1 MPAEA
6 ARRIIMTVT
15 ADSSAPYAPGS
26 AVLGVVEK
34 HREKCLPS
42 VIDLDVLTRAGVSE
56 TLAPRTLQA
65 LKALDLIT
73 DDGKLTDTFE
83 GLRLSSEADYQQ
95 RMGDWLRSAYA
106 DVLTYVDPE
115 TATEVQLHDA
125 FRTYKPS
132 GQRARMVSLFQG
144 LFAAAGVA
152 PERKRQ
158 APKRASAVQ
167 TKPKAATMRAA
178 IPAARNNPP
187 PAGRQHQALPEGIP
201 PALAGLIASLPADNR
216 WTQGQRDKFMAA
228 FPVML
233 DYAFEIMPEADLAPA
248 KSDNGD

>member
-1 MPAEA
+1 MS
-6 ARRIIMTVT
+6 VT
-15 ADSSAPYAPGS
+15 AESPAPYAPAS
-26 AVLGVVEK
+26 AVIGVVAK
-34 HREKCLPS
+34 HREKGLPS

-83 GLRLSSEADYQQ
+83 GLRLTSEADYQQ
-95 RMGDWLRSAYA
+95 RMGDWLRGAYA

-144 LFAAAGVA
+144 LFAAAGIA

-158 APKRASAVQ
+158 APKRAPVGSGAAR
-167 TKPKAATMRAA
+167 KPAATRAA
-178 IPAARNNPP
+178 PPADKRNPP
-187 PAGRQHQALPEGIP
+187 PPPPPPGRQEYALPEGVH
-201 PALAGLIASLPADNR
+201 PALAGLIASLPADRR
-216 WTQGQRDKFMAA
+216 WTQAQRDKFMAA

-233 DYAFEIMPEADLAPA
+233 DYAFEIVPEAPMASA
-248 KSDNGD
+248 NSEQESGRTG